1 MITLSLPITLLQ
13 TYPLQKWKKK
23 KEKKKKLIE
32 LKLSEINLI
41 TLFMIH
47 VSFGCIP
54 SFLTV

>member
-1 MITLSLPITLLQ
+1 MEEEER
-13 TYPLQKWKKK
+13 K
-23 KEKKKKLIE
+23 KKKKLIE
-32 LKLSEINLI
+32 LKLSEISLI